1 MKKYSIIF
9 SSLIITIILS
19 FMALTYGCAIGDK
32 FYNVVASE
40 DCLTFNAEA
49 SSSIV
54 KIYEVPF
61 SLSLGEIT
69 EEGVIVSTFEYE
81 NAGWRLDE
89 ESGTYK
95 YYRNPTTKNMSSSW
109 CTVTLGKL
117 SKGVQPVT
125 IAVTENDSGKI
136 RKCTVVI
143 GCNDGVINKCP
154 IEVVQ
159 NP

>member
-1 MKKYSIIF
+1 MRSKYI
-9 SSLIITIILS
+9 IITIILS
-19 FMALTYGCAIGDK
+19 IIALVSSCAKGDI
-32 FYNVVASE
+32 FYDVIASE
-40 DCLTFNAEA
+40 DCLVFDFEA
-49 SSSIV
+49 SSSDV
-54 KIYEVPF
+54 NIYEVPF
-61 SLSLGEIT
+61 DLSLEKIT
-69 EEGVIVSTFEYE
+69 ENGVIVSTFEYE

-95 YYRNPTTKNMSSSW
+95 YYQHPTTKNMSSSW

-117 SKGVQPVT
+117 SNGVQPVT
-125 IAVTENDSGKI
+125 ISVTENDSGKI

-143 GCNDGVINKCP
+143 GSNDGVINKCP

>member
-1 MKKYSIIF
+1 MRSKYF
-9 SSLIITIILS
+9 IITIILS
-19 FMALTYGCAIGDK
+19 IIVLVSGCAKGDK
-32 FYNVVASE
+32 FYDVTASE
-40 DCLTFNAEA
+40 DCLTFNSET

-61 SLSLGEIT
+61 SLFLEKIT
-69 EEGVIVSTFEYE
+69 EEGVIVSTYEYE

-95 YYRNPTTKNMSSSW
+95 YYRNPTIKNMSSSW

-125 IAVTENDSGKI
+125 ISVTENDSGKI
-136 RKCTVVI
+136 RICTVVVGNSGGI
-143 GCNDGVINKCP
+143 KDCP